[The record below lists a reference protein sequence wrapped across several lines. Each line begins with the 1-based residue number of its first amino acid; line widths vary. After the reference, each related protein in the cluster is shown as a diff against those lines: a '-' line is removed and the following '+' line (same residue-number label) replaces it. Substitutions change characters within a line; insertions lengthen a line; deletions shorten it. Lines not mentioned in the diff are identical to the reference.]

1 MCGELLKK
9 YDHLVVLVNNAGAVF
24 DVERKLT
31 EDGEERTFQL
41 NVYAPFLLSHLL
53 LPIIQKSKSG
63 RIVFEGSSSHRVS
76 RQPNLNDMKCE
87 KEYDGQ
93 GNYNLSKLYLI
104 WIMRHFD
111 KYLKKKGIHN
121 VTSNTTHPGMVGT
134 NFGHNA
140 DKGFIVNMIYKI
152 GWYFSDNIDK
162 GALSEV
168 FLTISP
174 KVEGVTGKYYSN
186 KCEEEEPK
194 EKYYTEE
201 NEKKLWDY

>member
-1 MCGELLKK
+1 MKIMCGELLKK
-9 YDHLVVLVNNAGAVF
+9 YDHLDVLVNNAGAVF

-76 RQPNLNDMKCE
+76 RQPDLNDMKCE

-111 KYLKKKGIHN
+111 KYLKKKEYIMLLQMLH
-121 VTSNTTHPGMVGT
+121 
-134 NFGHNA
+134 
-140 DKGFIVNMIYKI
+140 IL
-152 GWYFSDNIDK
+152 GW
-162 GALSEV
+162 
-168 FLTISP
+168 
-174 KVEGVTGKYYSN
+174 
-186 KCEEEEPK
+186 
-194 EKYYTEE
+194 
-201 NEKKLWDY
+201 